1 MTISNNYTDIKFA
14 IQSDTERYIWAVY
27 FLIGVLSS
35 VIGDTL
41 ILIASSR
48 GGVFKVSKF
57 LVAIIQH
64 IAVSDLASVITFL
77 LPTNVS
83 LIANVWIL
91 GKTLCYARAYTAYV
105 IYMTGMSLI
114 AVLTTSKFL
123 ILQYPLRA
131 ARWTTKTAH
140 QVCSL
145 VWISSLITPILF
157 LAVDKD
163 DLQYDYRV
171 YNCRYKFTDPVWK
184 KIVPVIGFLFG
195 FVPNIVIISTTVPT
209 LNDIAEAWIKYTRR
223 PWIGALTVSLTVV
236 IYCISTLSFSVY
248 VVGRSF
254 VKEEPPGKYRI
265 QFFRISTF
273 LILVNVTSNFYIFI
287 LTFESFGRFVSSGV
301 SKFISVLSFSG
312 IGRLLFTGL
321 RHRAENKK
329 KEDSGNTFEMGDIGS

>member
-1 MTISNNYTDIKFA
+1 MTTSNNYTDIKFA
-14 IQSDTERYIWAVY
+14 IQSDTERYIWAIY

-41 ILIASSR
+41 ILIASSQ

-83 LIANVWIL
+83 LIANVWVL

-131 ARWTTKTAH
+131 ASWTTKKAH

-157 LAVDKD
+157 LAVDKV

-195 FVPNIVIISTTVPT
+195 FVPNIMIVSTTVPT
-209 LNDIAEAWIKYTRR
+209 LNYIARAWRSSKRAYGRI
-223 PWIGALTVSLTVV
+223 PWRGAVTVSLTAV
-236 IYCISTLSFSVY
+236 IYCISTLPFSVY

-254 VKEEPPGKYRI
+254 VEEEPPGRYRI

-273 LILVNVTSNFYIFI
+273 LILVNVTSNFYIYI
-287 LTFESFGRFVSSGV
+287 LTFESFRRFVSSGV
-301 SKFISVLSFSG
+301 SNVISVWSFSG
-312 IGRLLFTGL
+312 IGRLLFTG
-321 RHRAENKK
+321 K
-329 KEDSGNTFEMGDIGS
+329 